1 MAESSVRGTTG
12 AALPET
18 GAGRLGDVPTRDLVK
33 EIARKASL
41 LARKEVALARSELK
55 EDLKAEIRMA
65 SGLGVAGACAIC
77 AVNLLLVAVVFALL
91 EAGVMRGWLAAL
103 LLAALVLAVGTAA
116 GLVGWNGRVRR
127 PLAATRRSIEENVK
141 WAKKRM
147 G

>member
-65 SGLGVAGACAIC
+65 SGLGVAGGCAIC

>member
-1 MAESSVRGTTG
+1 MAESSVHGTTG
-12 AALPET
+12 AVFPET
-18 GAGRLGDVPTRDLVK
+18 RTGRLDSVPTKDLVK

-55 EDLKAEIRMA
+55 EDLRAEIKMA
-65 SGLGVAGACAIC
+65 SGLGVAGGCALC
-77 AVNLLLVAVVFALL
+77 TLNLLLVAVVFALF

-103 LLAALVLAVGTAA
+103 LLAAVVLAIGTVA
-116 GLVGWNGRVRR
+116 GLVGWNERVRQ

-147 G
+147 A